1 MMTEAHFEELVK
13 DLLAEYLPKVKG
25 AERKEFIAALLDELK
40 ANDVEFEEP
49 FEAEEDYVEPL
60 DFDTDD

>member
-1 MMTEAHFEELVK
+1 MTEAHFEELVK
-13 DLLAEYLPKVKG
+13 DLFAEYLPKVKG
-25 AERKEFIAALLDELK
+25 TERKEFIAALLDELK

-49 FEAEEDYVEPL
+49 FENEEDYAEPL